1 MAKTFTE
8 HGLNSATFD
17 VLAALGRSGPPYALS
32 PNDLICATMVTSGT
46 MTNRIDQLSKDG
58 LVKRIKNPSDGRGV
72 AVSLTKAGFKAI
84 DSVLVDH
91 VATQNQLTSSLSQ
104 DEQNRLNILLR
115 KFLTNLEKQ

>member
-1 MAKTFTE
+1 
-8 HGLNSATFD
+8 
-17 VLAALGRSGPPYALS
+17 
-32 PNDLICATMVTSGT
+32 